1 MSGRE
6 KVPVVAVLGAG
17 LLLAWP
23 AAWNGYP
30 LVFADTGTYLGQ
42 AILLYLGWDR
52 PAFYSLFLQAL
63 HWRITLWTVPLA
75 QGLIA
80 AHLLA
85 LALRVLD
92 RPGPGPLLLA
102 AGLLA
107 IGTGLPW
114 LVAQIMPDLFA
125 GLLALAL
132 WLIGF
137 GRARLGRW
145 ERIWLVLL
153 ATGMVAAH
161 LSHLPLAL
169 GLALVGGALAWL
181 RTGAGAGMRVARWM
195 ATPAALA
202 VVALVAVNAA
212 GHGRFSVSPFGS
224 VFFAARLIQD
234 GPAVRTLE
242 ARCDV
247 EAWRVCALRDRLP
260 MLANDFL
267 WPPDGP
273 LRGTLGGGKAWAP
286 EASALI
292 AATLGREPGAVAAAA
307 LSNALRQFPILTS
320 GDGLVPW
327 PAEPGPAPLLATH
340 FPPSEIGAFLAARQ
354 QAGQLERD
362 VARLVPLH
370 VVLAWMGLAMLPW
383 LAWLRQREAA
393 ASALC
398 LLVLAWGVGNAMV
411 TGGFSSVE
419 PRYQGRIAW
428 LFVFAAGAVALSS
441 RALIR
446 HPVERRRMA

>member
-1 MSGRE
+1 MSGRDS
-6 KVPVVAVLGAG
+6 VPIAAMLGAG

-30 LVFADTGTYLGQ
+30 LVFADSGTYLGQ

-52 PAFYSLFLQAL
+52 PAFYSLFLHAL
-63 HWRITLWTVPLA
+63 HWRVTLWAVPLV

-85 LALRVLD
+85 LTLRVLD
-92 RPGPGPLLLA
+92 LPGAGPLLLA
-102 AGLLA
+102 AALLA
-107 IGTGLPW
+107 FGTGLPW
-114 LVAQIMPDLFA
+114 LVAQVMPDVFT
-125 GLLALAL
+125 GLLALEL

-145 ERIWLVLL
+145 EQIWLVLL

-161 LSHLPLAL
+161 LSHLPLTL
-169 GLALVGGALAWL
+169 GLALVGGALGWL
-181 RTGAGAGMRVARWM
+181 RTNAAAGARVAGRM
-195 ATPAALA
+195 AAPAALA
-202 VVALVAVNAA
+202 VAALVATNAA
-212 GHGRFSVSPFGS
+212 GHGRVSVSPFGS

-234 GPAVRTLE
+234 GPAVRTLD
-242 ARCDV
+242 ARCGEV
-247 EAWRVCALRDRLP
+247 AWRVCALRQHLP
-260 MLANDFL
+260 MPANDFL
-267 WPPDGP
+267 WLPQGP
-273 LRGTLGGGKAWAP
+273 LRGVLGGGKAWAP

-292 AATLGREPGAVAAAA
+292 AATLAREPGAVALAV

-327 PAEPGPAPLLATH
+327 PDEPGPAPLLASH
-340 FPPSEIGAFLAARQ
+340 FPPRELVAFRAARQ
-354 QAGQLERD
+354 QAGLIERD
-362 VARLVPLH
+362 IARLVPLH
-370 VVLAWMGLAMLPW
+370 VLLAWMGLAMLPW
-383 LAWLRQREAA
+383 LAWLRRREAA

-411 TGGFSSVE
+411 TGGLSSVE

-428 LFVFAAGAVALSS
+428 LFVFAAAATVMSS
-441 RALIR
+441 RMLIR
-446 HPVERRRMA
+446 HPIKRRHAA

>member
-6 KVPVVAVLGAG
+6 KVPVAAVLAAG

-30 LVFADTGTYLGQ
+30 LVFADSGTYLGQ

-52 PAFYSLFLQAL
+52 PAFYSLFLHAL
-63 HWRITLWTVPLA
+63 HWRVTLWTVPLA

-92 RPGPGPLLLA
+92 RPGPAPLLLV
-102 AGLLA
+102 AGVLA
-107 IGTGLPW
+107 FGSGLPW
-114 LVAQIMPDLFA
+114 LVAQIMPDVFT
-125 GLLALAL
+125 GLLAVAL

-145 ERIWLVLL
+145 ERGWVALL
-153 ATGMVAAH
+153 AAGMVAAH
-161 LSHLPLAL
+161 LSHLPLTL
-169 GLALVGGALAWL
+169 GLALVGGALAWW
-181 RTGAGAGMRVARWM
+181 RAGAGAGLRVARRM
-195 ATPAALA
+195 AAPAVLA
-202 VVALVAVNAA
+202 VVALVAMNAA

-234 GPAVRTLE
+234 GPAVRTLQ
-242 ARCDV
+242 ARCDAA
-247 EAWRVCALRDRLP
+247 AWRVCALRDRLP
-260 MLANDFL
+260 MPANDFL
-267 WPPDGP
+267 WQPDGP
-273 LRGTLGGGKAWAP
+273 LRGELGGGKAWAP
-286 EASALI
+286 EAFALI
-292 AATLGREPGAVAAAA
+292 AATLAREPGAVALAV

-327 PAEPGPAPLLATH
+327 PDEPGPAPLLAGH
-340 FPPSEIGAFLAARQ
+340 FPPRELAAFQAARQ
-354 QAGQLERD
+354 QAGLLARD
-362 VARLVPLH
+362 VAHLRPLH
-370 VVLAWMGLAMLPW
+370 VVLAWMGLAMLPVR
-383 LAWLRQREAA
+383 AWARRREAA

-398 LLVLAWGVGNAMV
+398 LLVLAWGVVNAMV
-411 TGGFSSVE
+411 TGGLSSVE

-428 LFVFAAGAVALSS
+428 LFVFAAGAVVISS
-441 RALIR
+441 RGLIR
-446 HPVERRRMA
+446 HAVERRRTA